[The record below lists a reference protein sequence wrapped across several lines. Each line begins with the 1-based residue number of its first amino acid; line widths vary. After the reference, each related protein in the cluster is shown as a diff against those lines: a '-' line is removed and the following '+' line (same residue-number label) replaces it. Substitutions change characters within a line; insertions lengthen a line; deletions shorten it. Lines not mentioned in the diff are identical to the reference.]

1 MLVILKESEA
11 DNDTALIVNC
21 WLDQAYFLLPNVPS
35 RETYIILRSRVG
47 EELSILYFV
56 YLYRSTTIV
65 QIPKAMSK

>member
-47 EELSILYFV
+47 EDLSILYFV